1 MQDSELHLMKPTKKK
16 DNKKKTTVNIKKNV
30 YVQSR
35 NNKAGDYNL
44 NLI

>member
-1 MQDSELHLMKPTKKK
+1 MQDSELLLMKPKKK
-16 DNKKKTTVNIKKNV
+16 DNTKKTSVNIKKKVV